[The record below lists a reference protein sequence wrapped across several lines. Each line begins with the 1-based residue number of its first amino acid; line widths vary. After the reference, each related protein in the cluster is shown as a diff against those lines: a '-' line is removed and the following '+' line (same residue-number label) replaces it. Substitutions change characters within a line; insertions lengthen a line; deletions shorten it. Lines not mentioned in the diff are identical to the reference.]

1 LGHNMA
7 RTSAA
12 ETGREATP
20 ARRVNIGMVVL
31 AVTALTCLLGPFLW
45 HFEATQIGA
54 GLPFLG
60 PGFEHPFGTD
70 DLGRDQLARL
80 MVGGRITVIVAAGS
94 ALLSILIGVTW
105 GVLAA
110 ARRGWMDEVLMRTAD
125 AFMAIP
131 QIVFALVFVAAFGSS
146 ILSLTI
152 IIGVLLAP
160 TTARIVRSV
169 AMSELSSDYAV
180 AARACGLGRT
190 RVMATEILP
199 NVLPTIMVQATIN
212 VAAAII
218 LEATLSFIGLGIQPP
233 DASWGTLLLQG
244 YGKFYNS
251 AWLVLVPTV
260 WIVVTIWA
268 LTATSE
274 SLRSRARR
282 EAAA

>member
-1 LGHNMA
+1 MA
-7 RTSAA
+7 RSSAVESGPVA
-12 ETGREATP
+12 KP
-20 ARRVNIGMVVL
+20 ARRVSVGLIVL

-60 PGFEHPFGTD
+60 PGLEHPFGTD

-94 ALLSILIGVTW
+94 AMISILIGVTW

-110 ARRGWMDEVLMRTAD
+110 SRRGWADEVLMRTAD

-146 ILSLTI
+146 IVSLTI

-190 RVMATEILP
+190 RIMATEVLP
-199 NVLPTIMVQATIN
+199 NLIPTVMVQATIN

-251 AWLVLVPTV
+251 AWLVLVPTI

-274 SLRSRARR
+274 SLRRGARR
-282 EAAA
+282 ESAT

>member
-1 LGHNMA
+1 MTKKPAVENGPL
-7 RTSAA
+7 SK
-12 ETGREATP
+12 P
-20 ARRVNIGMVVL
+20 ARRISFGIIVL
-31 AVTALTCLLGPFLW
+31 AVTALTCLLGPLLW

-60 PGFEHPFGTD
+60 PGIEHPFGTD

-80 MVGGRITVIVAAGS
+80 MVGGRITVIVATGS
-94 ALLSILIGVTW
+94 ALISILIGVIW

-146 ILSLTI
+146 ILTLTF

-169 AMSELSSDYAV
+169 AMSELSADYAV
-180 AARACGLGRT
+180 AARACGLGRM

-199 NVLPTIMVQATIN
+199 NLLPTVRVQATIN

-251 AWLVLVPTV
+251 AWLVLVPTI

-274 SLRSRARR
+274 SLHGRSRR
-282 EAAA
+282 ETAT

>member
-1 LGHNMA
+1 MA
-7 RTSAA
+7 DSSTVAA
-12 ETGREATP
+12 GL
-20 ARRVNIGMVVL
+20 ARPRRRIGAGVVVL
-31 AVTALTCLLGPFLW
+31 AVTALACLLGPFLW
-45 HFEATQIGA
+45 QFDATQIGA

-60 PGFEHPFGTD
+60 PSLDHPFGTD

-80 MVGGRITVIVAAGS
+80 LLGGRITVVVAAGS
-94 ALLSILIGVTW
+94 AALSILIGVTW

-110 ARRGWMDEVLMRTAD
+110 ARRGWIDEVLMRMAD

-146 ILSLTI
+146 VVSLTV
-152 IIGVLLAP
+152 IIGVLLSP

-169 AMSELSSDYAV
+169 ALAELSSDYAI
-180 AARACGLGRT
+180 AARACGMKRT
-190 RVMATEILP
+190 RILATEILP
-199 NVLPTIMVQATIN
+199 NLLPTVMVQATIN
-212 VAAAII
+212 VAAAIL

-260 WIVVTIWA
+260 WIVLTIWA

-274 SLRSRARR
+274 SLRDRARR
-282 EAAA
+282 ESVT

>member
-1 LGHNMA
+1 MA
-7 RTSAA
+7 ESSAISTKPTSARKRHRFGSGA
-12 ETGREATP
+12 
-20 ARRVNIGMVVL
+20 IVL
-31 AVTALTCLLGPFLW
+31 ALTAAACLLGPFLW

-60 PGFEHPFGTD
+60 PSLTHPFGSD

-80 MVGGRITVIVAAGS
+80 LLGGRITVVVAAGS
-94 ALLSILIGVTW
+94 AALSILIGVVW

-110 ARRGWMDEVLMRTAD
+110 ARRGWIDEVLMRMAD

-146 ILSLTI
+146 IVSLTI
-152 IIGVLLAP
+152 IIGVLLSP

-169 AMSELSSDYAV
+169 ALAELSSDYAI
-180 AARACGLGRT
+180 AARACGMKRARIL
-190 RVMATEILP
+190 ATEILP
-199 NVLPTIMVQATIN
+199 NLLPTVMVQATIN

-251 AWLVLVPTV
+251 AWLVFVPTI

-268 LTATSE
+268 LTVTSD
-274 SLRSRARR
+274 SLRDRARR
-282 EAAA
+282 ESVT